1 MHTNKLT
8 QNIRYWLL
16 AALLALALLAVY
28 KTFPLSH
35 VVTTIQPSGPAL
47 AGPGDGHGNGG

>member
-1 MHTNKLT
+1 MSMSKLT

-16 AALLALALLAVY
+16 AALIAIALLTAY
-28 KTFPLSH
+28 TTFSPSQPST
-35 VVTTIQPSGPAL
+35 VQPSGPAL